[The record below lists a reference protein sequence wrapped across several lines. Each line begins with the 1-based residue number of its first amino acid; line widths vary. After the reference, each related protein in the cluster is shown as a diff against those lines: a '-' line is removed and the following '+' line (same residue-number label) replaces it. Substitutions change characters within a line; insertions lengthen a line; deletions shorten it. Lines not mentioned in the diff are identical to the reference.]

1 MDIINLGFL
10 LEEKESSLMT
20 TALVLGVLGRR
31 RNLILKKCKD
41 LNLTIEM
48 SATNTETGLSLVHGT
63 GLNSHLP
70 SRFLRMVLKF
80 RKGFFI

>member
-20 TALVLGVLGRR
+20 TALVVGVLLR

-48 SATNTETGLSLVHGT
+48 SATTTETGLSLVHGT

-70 SRFLRMVLKF
+70 SSRFLRMVLKF